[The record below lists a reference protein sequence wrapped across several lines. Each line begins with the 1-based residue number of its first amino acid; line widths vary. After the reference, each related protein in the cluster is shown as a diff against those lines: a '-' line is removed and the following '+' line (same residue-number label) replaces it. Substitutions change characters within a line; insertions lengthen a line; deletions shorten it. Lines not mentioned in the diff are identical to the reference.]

1 MFVIIKQDKSGT
13 HIHFLYQTFGRCT
26 HPVRQVLSYP
36 NVIFEISLA
45 TGYRGEGIGDLVEIL
60 LGSQMSK

>member
-1 MFVIIKQDKSGT
+1 LDYEDEVLAICWSKD
-13 HIHFLYQTFGRCT
+13 
-26 HPVRQVLSYP
+26 LSYP